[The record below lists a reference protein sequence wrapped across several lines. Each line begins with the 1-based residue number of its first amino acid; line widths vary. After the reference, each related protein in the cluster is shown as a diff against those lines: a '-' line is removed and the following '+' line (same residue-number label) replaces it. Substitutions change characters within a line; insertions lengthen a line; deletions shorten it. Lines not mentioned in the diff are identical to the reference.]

1 MIISLFALAA
11 LGTPVLLFFV
21 LMPALL
27 ELRKP
32 KDAGPRLIMLDILQ
46 ALPAHTVKVNLLD
59 LEEHNE
65 LDITLKHLSTLFS
78 ATFQF

>member
-1 MIISLFALAA
+1 
-11 LGTPVLLFFV
+11 
-21 LMPALL
+21 MPALL

-32 KDAGPRLIMLDILQ
+32 KHAGPRLIMLDILQ

-65 LDITLKHLSTLFS
+65 LDITLQPFVNVILGNLPVLD
-78 ATFQF
+78 A